1 MASFAAAFTK
11 ATNIIQGHNGENMLA
26 TSNSAFVDSF
36 NKLLQST
43 DEFTIKDSVK
53 SMIREYK
60 NTKSIDTLCDIFT
73 LAFHKRATPKKDITG
88 TISEGEGCKKLFY
101 IYFLELYNT
110 FPSIVC
116 DLAERGII
124 AVYGYWKDY
133 LHIWEMINENS
144 MSDSEKKSKYG
155 PLILALSNGILSQR
169 NEDIVNVRTYC
180 SKHGFNFDF
189 SSKAEFEEFI
199 NSREDSND
207 IPKISMVGKYCVR
220 ETSKFNKSCSWFI
233 SDTTNSERHIS
244 FMCRKLLSRKNKS
257 EYTEKIDYGA
267 LKKWRIVNAKLNLV
281 LDVPEVK
288 FCGGI
293 WSELKIGTIPSLC
306 LHKNTNALLNQLKNS
321 QINNDIGDR
330 YPANDDR
337 ITCRNNMIE
346 HVTSGKK
353 INVSALLPH
362 QIIGDAGNISSVS
375 GFNELLM
382 QKKWNMLLDYVRET
396 MDATKESIVDETQR
410 AFASGNILCCCD
422 TSASMTW
429 VDSAPNRPFDIG
441 TALTAFCS
449 SLSSVHYKNKIMTF
463 STYPEVIDLEE
474 TDLKMRM
481 EKIYLAGNSGSTNYE
496 GMHIK
501 LIDLCKQ
508 FKVPEEEL
516 PVLVVFTDGHFDMM
530 MQVRGTFNTAQQ
542 KVTKLWIDAG
552 YTKVPTICYW
562 NLAPNNSGVQS
573 EQDRKGVLLLQ
584 GASPSNIRFVLYGEG
599 AEETEV
605 TETIDGETVTYK
617 TKNIDPYTIF
627 RKAMDQ
633 AFFDPVRTIV
643 KRHQ

>member
-11 ATNIIQGHNGENMLA
+11 VANVVQGNNGENMLA

-43 DEFTIKDSVK
+43 DEYTIKDSVK
-53 SMIREYK
+53 AMVLEY
-60 NTKSIDTLCDIFT
+60 NTTKSMETLCDIFT
-73 LAFHKRATPKKDITG
+73 LAFHKRATPKKDTTG

-101 IYFLELYNT
+101 IYMLELYNT

-116 DLAERGII
+116 DLFERGII

-133 LHIWEMINENS
+133 LHVWEMINEYDMLN
-144 MSDSEKKSKYG
+144 SEKKAKYE
-155 PLILALSNGILSQR
+155 PLIQALCNGILNQR
-169 NEDIVNVRTYC
+169 NEDIVSVREYC
-180 SKHGFNFDF
+180 TRHGFNFDF
-189 SSKAEFEEFI
+189 STKNEFEEFI
-199 NSREDSND
+199 TSHKDNSD
-207 IPKISMVGKYCVR
+207 IPKISMLGKYCVR
-220 ETSKFNKSCSWFI
+220 ETSKFNKSCCWFI
-233 SDTTNSERHIS
+233 SDSSTEKHIS
-244 FMCRKLLSRKNKS
+244 FMCRKLLSKKNKS
-257 EYTEKIDYGA
+257 EYTGKIDHGA

-288 FCGGI
+288 FCNRT
-293 WSELKIGTIPSLC
+293 WSELKIGTIPSVC
-306 LHKNTNALLNQLKNS
+306 LHKNTNALLNQQKNS
-321 QINNDIGDR
+321 NVNDDTGDR
-330 YPANDDR
+330 YPHDEDR

-362 QIIGDAGNISSVS
+362 QIIGDAIKISTVS

-382 QKKWNMLLDYVRET
+382 QKKWDMLLDYVRET
-396 MDATKESIVDETQR
+396 VATTKQSITDETQR

-429 VDSAPNRPFDIG
+429 VDSAPNRPYDIG

-449 SLSSVHYKNKIMTF
+449 SLSSEHYRNKIMTF
-463 STYPEVIDLEE
+463 SSYPEVIDLKD
-474 TDLKMRM
+474 TGLKDRM
-481 EKIYLAGNSGSTNYE
+481 DKIFHAGNSGSTNYE

-501 LIDLCKQ
+501 LIELCKN

-530 MQVRGTFNTAQQ
+530 MQVRGTFDTAQQ

-573 EQDRKGVLLLQ
+573 EKDRKGVLLLQ
-584 GASPSNIRFVLYGEG
+584 GSSPSNIRFVLYGEG
-599 AEETEV
+599 AEEVEV
-605 TETIDGETVTYK
+605 TETIGGEEVTYK

-633 AFFDPVRTIV
+633 SFFEPVRTIV